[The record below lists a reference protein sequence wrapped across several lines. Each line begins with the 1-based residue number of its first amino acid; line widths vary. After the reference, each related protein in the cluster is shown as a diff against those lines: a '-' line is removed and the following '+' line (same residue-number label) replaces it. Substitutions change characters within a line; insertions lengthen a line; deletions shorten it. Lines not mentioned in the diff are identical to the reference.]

1 MLPKPMMPTAPD
13 HDKQRQAH
21 APVIKAGALIVLAAI
36 TAFFAWATLAPLD
49 EGVPAPGVVSIDT
62 KRKTIQ
68 HLTGGVIRQ
77 VHVKEG
83 QQVRAGDALIDI
95 DDVPAQADYLRARDR
110 YIGLR
115 LTEARLLSQK
125 AGLDHIRFPAD
136 LANDAANPVLQKHMA
151 IQTQL
156 FGNEQQA
163 LASELAAL
171 DENIRSQRE
180 LADGYRQQLASRK
193 EQLALLDEQLKGLRQ
208 LAEEGYAPRN
218 QVLELARQRADLQ
231 AAQSQLLAS
240 LNQTQASIAEWQW
253 RKQQRRQE
261 TLRNTHALLA
271 EIQKDIEADKSRLAA
286 TATQLA
292 RTRLTSP
299 VAGAV
304 VGLAN
309 QTVGGVITP
318 GARIMDIVPADE
330 ALLIEANVPP
340 QHISRIRPQQLAR
353 VHFTT
358 FTDQPQLSVEGRV
371 LSVSADQLTNTA
383 TGLPYFLVRVQIT
396 AEGMKQLGHR
406 KLQAGMP
413 AELLIRTGERTL
425 LEYMLQPL
433 LGRLNQAMKE
443 H

>member
-1 MLPKPMMPTAPD
+1 MSTLPP
-13 HDKQRQAH
+13 HDKHRPAH
-21 APVIKAGALIVLAAI
+21 TPIIKSGVLIVLLALAAF
-36 TAFFAWATLAPLD
+36 TAWATLAPLD

-68 HLTGGVIRQ
+68 HLTGGVISK

-95 DDVPAQADYLRARDR
+95 DDGPAQADYLRARDR

-115 LTEARLLSQK
+115 LTEARLLAQK
-125 AGLDHIRFPAD
+125 AGLGHIRFPAD
-136 LANDAANPVLQKHMA
+136 LAADAANPVLSKHMA

-156 FGNEQQA
+156 FNNERLA
-163 LASELAAL
+163 LDSELAAL
-171 DENIRSQRE
+171 DESIRSQRE
-180 LADGYRQQLASRK
+180 LATGYRQQLANRK

-208 LAEEGYAPRN
+208 LALEGYAPRN
-218 QVLELARQRADLQ
+218 QVLEMERQRADIQ
-231 AAQSQLLAS
+231 AAQAQLLAS
-240 LNQTQASIAEWQW
+240 LNQTQATIAEWQM
-253 RKQQRRQE
+253 RKQQKQQE
-261 TLRNTHALLA
+261 TLRNANALLA

-286 TATQLA
+286 AKTQLA
-292 RTRLTSP
+292 RTQMTSP

-309 QTVGGVITP
+309 QTVGGVIPP

-330 ALLIEANVPP
+330 ALLVEANVPP
-340 QHISRIRPQQLAR
+340 QHISRIKPQQLAR

-358 FTDQPQLSVEGRV
+358 FSDQPQLSVEGKV
-371 LSVSADQLTNTA
+371 LSVSADQLSNPA

-396 AEGMKQLGHR
+396 EAGMQQLGQR

-413 AELLIRTGERTL
+413 VELLIRTGERTL
-425 LEYMLQPL
+425 LAYMMQPL